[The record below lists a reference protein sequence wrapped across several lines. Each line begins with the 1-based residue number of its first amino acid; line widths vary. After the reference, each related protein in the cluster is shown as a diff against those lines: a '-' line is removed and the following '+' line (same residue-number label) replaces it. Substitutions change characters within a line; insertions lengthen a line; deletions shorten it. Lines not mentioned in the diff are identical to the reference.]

1 MKIYG
6 LYAYRILEI
15 YNLYYIFIF
24 IKYEDKFLFDS
35 NLLSFLWSG
44 GNLVPDDN
52 MMRFWLQIQALSTII
67 LSMASSFPVCY
78 IQLFHMFACKI
89 SPGRIIH

>member
-6 LYAYRILEI
+6 LYAHRILEI

-44 GNLVPDDN
+44 CNLVP
-52 MMRFWLQIQALSTII
+52 
-67 LSMASSFPVCY
+67 
-78 IQLFHMFACKI
+78 
-89 SPGRIIH
+89 